1 MLILESI
8 GPTLKPPLA
17 PYLYPF
23 FAPQQ
28 CNLTAF
34 IKELTL
40 RIIILLPSQID
51 FFLLIPTLFSQMM
64 RSNKKKVFQ
73 SDEST
78 LKVLQSLIEI

>member
-1 MLILESI
+1 M

-51 FFLLIPTLFSQMM
+51 FFLFIPTLFSQMM
-64 RSNKKKVFQ
+64 RSNKKKFQ